1 MRCGTVPAVISIESK
16 MPTSLVFRPAAYI
29 LAGGKSSRFGSD
41 KARVRIHGQPN
52 LSRLA
57 SAMSESGWSVT
68 AVAQEAGAYE
78 DLGLRTIADFEPHAG
93 PLAGVITALEDFRDR
108 GRANPQATGSSST
121 AQRELASCEWALI
134 VNCDLILWRAA
145 WSQALLRGT
154 APGAWITLLS
164 STDFV
169 PFPGLYSPALLPSA
183 RERWRAG
190 TRSMKG
196 LFEVVADRWSG
207 VDGQQAAEADAK
219 TDRGEL
225 QLPWSYN
232 TPDELERALAAL
244 ESGRNQWHG

>member
-1 MRCGTVPAVISIESK
+1 
-16 MPTSLVFRPAAYI
+16 MPKSLEFRPAAYI

-57 SAMSESGWSVT
+57 SAMSGSGWSVT

-78 DLGLRTIADFEPHAG
+78 DLGLRTIADFEPNAG

-108 GRANPQATGSSST
+108 GRASEQATGIGSTAARASSSG
-121 AQRELASCEWALI
+121 WALI
-134 VNCDLILWRAA
+134 VNCDLILWREA
-145 WSQALLRGT
+145 WSQTLLRGT
-154 APGAWITLLS
+154 ALGVWISVLS

-196 LFEVVADRWSG
+196 LFEAVADRWSA
-207 VDGQQAAEADAK
+207 VDGPQAAEAEAK
-219 TDRGEL
+219 REGTEWR
-225 QLPWSYN
+225 LPRSYN
-232 TPDELERALAAL
+232 TPEELERALAAL
-244 ESGRNQWHG
+244 EEGGSPRHS

>member
-1 MRCGTVPAVISIESK
+1 
-16 MPTSLVFRPAAYI
+16 MPTSLEFRPAAYI

-57 SAMSESGWSVT
+57 SAMSGSGWSVT

-93 PLAGVITALEDFRDR
+93 PLAGVITALEDFVVR
-108 GRANPQATGSSST
+108 GRASEQATGSRGT
-121 AQRELASCEWALI
+121 ARCESASFEWALI
-134 VNCDLILWRAA
+134 VNCDLILWRDA

-154 APGAWITLLS
+154 ALGVWISVLS

-190 TRSMKG
+190 CRSMKG
-196 LFEVVADRWSG
+196 LREAVADRWSA
-207 VDGQQAAEADAK
+207 VDGQQVAEAEAK
-219 TDRGEL
+219 GEGTEL
-225 QLPWSYN
+225 LLPRSYN
-232 TPDELERALAAL
+232 TPGELERALAEL
-244 ESGRNQWHG
+244 EEGGSPRHS